1 MNETQKRL
9 TEMLEEKTNYGPGRP
24 PFPETQDAMRR
35 MLERIQTEPGIPSA
49 KLARE
54 LNLDSAQ
61 CSTFARR
68 MEEWGLLEI
77 ENRGQTLY
85 LSLAR
90 L

>member
-9 TEMLEEKTNYGPGRP
+9 AEILEEKTNYGPGRP
-24 PFPETQDAMRR
+24 PFPETQEAMQR

-54 LNLDSAQ
+54 LDIGSAQ

-68 MEEWGLLEI
+68 MEEWGLLVI
-77 ENRGQTLY
+77 ENRGRTLH
-85 LSLAR
+85 LHLASL
-90 L
+90 